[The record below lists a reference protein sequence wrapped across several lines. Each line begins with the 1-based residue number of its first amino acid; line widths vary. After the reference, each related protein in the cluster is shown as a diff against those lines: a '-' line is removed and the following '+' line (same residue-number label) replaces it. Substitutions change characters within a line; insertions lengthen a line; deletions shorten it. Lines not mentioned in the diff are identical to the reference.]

1 MDRFEA
7 IRQWAACR
15 DLIEGSTPAHQLC
28 KLMEEIGELAEGISK
43 KRLDAVADGIGDAAV
58 VLTIL
63 AAQHGMDIEQC
74 IDLAWE
80 QIRWRRGR
88 MVDGIFLKE
97 ANLQKLHPSVDVGGS
112 SS

>member
-1 MDRFEA
+1 MKEFES
-7 IRQWAACR
+7 IRQWARAR

-28 KLMEEIGELAEGISK
+28 KLIEEIGELAEGISK

-63 AAQHGMDIEQC
+63 AAQHGMEIEQC

-88 MVDGIFLKE
+88 MMDGIFVKE
-97 ANLQKLHPSVDVGGS
+97 TDLTEGASID
-112 SS
+112 